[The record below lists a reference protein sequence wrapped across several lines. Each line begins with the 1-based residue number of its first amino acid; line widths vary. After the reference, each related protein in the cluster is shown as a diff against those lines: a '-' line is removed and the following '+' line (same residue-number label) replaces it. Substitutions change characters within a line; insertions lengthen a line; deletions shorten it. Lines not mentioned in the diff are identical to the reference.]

1 MESIQ
6 TTDYCLEKVLSDML
20 YLQFV
25 FTDKTELRAASS
37 VLVRGKKTFTVEESY
52 MSDTYQVQGEWA
64 YIQTHH

>member
-25 FTDKTELRAASS
+25 FTDKTELRASS

-52 MSDTYQVQGEWA
+52 MSDTYQVQGERA